1 VAIIGGVALAL
12 FAIVFFRLWYLQVLS
27 GDEYLATANENRV
40 REIKIDAP
48 RGEIVDRNGKTLV
61 ENRVGLAVQI
71 APDKLPAEG
80 VPRQTLYKNLGRA
93 LDVKA
98 DKVAERVEDQF
109 EVLPFSAAT
118 VKQDVDLPAVQYV
131 LENAEDLPGV
141 TIERV
146 FLRSYPYETIGAHL
160 FGTVGEVNQE
170 ELEAGA
176 NDDVTLG
183 DRVGKSGVEREYDRY
198 LRGRNGAS
206 RVQVDAGGA
215 FRGAGGV
222 QEPVQGRQLRLAVDL
237 ETQKVGQQAL
247 SAFAPTA
254 KGGFV
259 AMDVNDGEV
268 LALGSAPSFDPNQFA
283 RIVEP
288 KVYKELTDDENGSPL
303 TNRATSGLY
312 PAGSTFK
319 LITATAALESD
330 LIEPSETIFDPG
342 KIEIGDQV
350 FTNAGSEPNGTV
362 DLRQA
367 LQVSSDVYF
376 YTLGARMNDATEDSA
391 LQQWSA
397 RLGIGRPTGI
407 DLPPEQTG
415 LVPSPAWRNELF
427 ENGDTDRPWS
437 IGDSVQLSVG
447 QGDLQTNPLQMAVA
461 YAAIANGGRV
471 VTPHL
476 GMQVEGTDGRVI
488 QEFDI
493 PDQREL
499 PISPETQATILGG
512 LSDAATK
519 PGGTSYDVFKDF
531 EVPIAGK
538 TGTAERAPNADQSW
552 YIALAPYP
560 DPQYVVA
567 VTIEEGG
574 FGAEAAAPA
583 ARQILAA
590 LFNLGEKEEA
600 KVVRG
605 NSQTR

>member
-1 VAIIGGVALAL
+1 MPV
-12 FAIVFFRLWYLQVLS
+12 
-27 GDEYLATANENRV
+27 
-40 REIKIDAP
+40 
-48 RGEIVDRNGKTLV
+48 
-61 ENRVGLAVQI
+61 
-71 APDKLPAEG
+71 
-80 VPRQTLYKNLGRA
+80 
-93 LDVKA
+93 
-98 DKVAERVEDQF
+98 
-109 EVLPFSAAT
+109 
-118 VKQDVDLPAVQYV
+118 VQYV
-131 LENAEDLPGV
+131 LENAQDLPGV

-170 ELEAGA
+170 ELEAA
-176 NDDVTLG
+176 ENDDVTLG

-222 QEPVQGRQLRLAVDL
+222 KEPVQGRQLRLAVDL
-237 ETQKVGQQAL
+237 ETQKVGQRAL
-247 SAFAPTA
+247 SAFAPTG

-319 LITATAALESD
+319 LITAAAALESD
-330 LIEPSETIFDPG
+330 LIEPNETIFDPG
-342 KIEIGDQV
+342 KIEIGEQV

-391 LQQWSA
+391 LQQWSS

-461 YAAIANGGRV
+461 YAAIANGGRI

-488 QEFDI
+488 QELDI
-493 PDQREL
+493 PDQREV
-499 PISPETQATILGG
+499 PISPETQETILGG

-574 FGAEAAAPA
+574 FGAGAAAPA

-590 LFNLGEKEEA
+590 LFELGKKEEA

>member
-1 VAIIGGVALAL
+1 M
-12 FAIVFFRLWYLQVLS
+12 
-27 GDEYLATANENRV
+27 
-40 REIKIDAP
+40 
-48 RGEIVDRNGKTLV
+48 
-61 ENRVGLAVQI
+61 
-71 APDKLPAEG
+71 
-80 VPRQTLYKNLGRA
+80 
-93 LDVKA
+93 
-98 DKVAERVEDQF
+98 
-109 EVLPFSAAT
+109 
-118 VKQDVDLPAVQYV
+118 
-131 LENAEDLPGV
+131 

-146 FLRSYPYETIGAHL
+146 FLRSYPHETIGAHL

-170 ELEAGA
+170 ELDAAE

-183 DRVGKSGVEREYDRY
+183 DRIGKSGVEREYDRY
-198 LRGRNGAS
+198 LRGQNGAS

-222 QEPVQGRQLRLAVDL
+222 EEPVQGRQLRLAVDL
-237 ETQKVGQQAL
+237 ETQKVGQRAL
-247 SAFAPTA
+247 SAFAPTG

-268 LALGSAPSFDPNQFA
+268 LALGSVPSFDPNQFA
-283 RIVEP
+283 RIIEP
-288 KVYKELTDDENGSPL
+288 QAYKQLTSDENGSPL

-342 KIEIGDQV
+342 KIEIGEQV
-350 FTNAGSEPNGTV
+350 FTNAGSEPNGSV

-397 RLGIGRPTGI
+397 RLGVGRPTGI
-407 DLPPEQTG
+407 DLAGDEQVG
-415 LVPSPAWRNELF
+415 LVPSPDYRNELF
-427 ENGDTDRPWS
+427 EDGNTDRPWS

-461 YAAIANGGRV
+461 YAVIANGGRV

-493 PDQREL
+493 PDQRQVS
-499 PISPETQATILGG
+499 ISPETQETILGG

-531 EVPIAGK
+531 EVPVAGK

-583 ARQILAA
+583 ARQILAS
-590 LFNLGEKEEA
+590 LFELGEKEESRI
-600 KVVRG
+600 VRG
-605 NSQTR
+605 DSQTR